1 MKKQLFIVQT
11 VFDGRPINL
20 FIAEEE
26 YCKKYVARFNSILKH
41 FKNRNEKME
50 DEFGGIAFDYVI
62 DFSDSFYRI
71 KEQGEAYYKLIEF
84 RK

>member
-1 MKKQLFIVQT
+1 MEKELFIVET

-20 FIAEEE
+20 FIAEKE

-50 DEFGGIAFDYVI
+50 DEFGGI
-62 DFSDSFYRI
+62 
-71 KEQGEAYYKLIEF
+71 
-84 RK
+84 